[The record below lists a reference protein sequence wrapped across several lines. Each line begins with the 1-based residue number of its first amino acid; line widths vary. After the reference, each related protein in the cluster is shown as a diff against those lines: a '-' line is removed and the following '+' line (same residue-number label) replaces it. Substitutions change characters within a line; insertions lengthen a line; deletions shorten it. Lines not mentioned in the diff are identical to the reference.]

1 MRSTLLPSL
10 RLLAVLT
17 LLTGVVYPLAT
28 TGAAS
33 LLFPRRAH
41 GSLVAR
47 DGHVVGSEL
56 VGQAFRDPRYLWG
69 RPATSTP
76 PYDGRASG
84 GSNLGPSN
92 PALAEAVAAR
102 VAALRA
108 ADPDATGPVP
118 VDLVTA
124 SASGLDP
131 HVSPEAARYQAA
143 RIARARGVPVAQV
156 LSVIDAHTA
165 PRTFGL
171 LGEPRVHVLGV
182 NLALDAAARDN
193 RAR

>member
-33 LLFPRRAH
+33 LLFPRRAQ

-131 HVSPEAARYQAA
+131 HISVAAAQYQV
-143 RIARARGVPVAQV
+143 RRVARARGLPVDDVGALV
-156 LSVIDAHTA
+156 TRHVEPPA
-165 PRTFGL
+165 FGI
-171 LGEPRVHVLGV
+171 LGEARVNVLRL
-182 NLALDAAARDN
+182 NLDLDRIATKG
-193 RAR
+193 